1 MSPYCWLV
9 FKLSKGAPSEIAV
22 SLLGVGVIGTFF
34 FLIGSYSTDGFHEN
48 EFFPSFGYWLFMMA
62 PYIVAVYI
70 CITAYRASLKLD
82 QTRWST
88 KILLF
93 KSIVMVLHTI
103 AEVGYYIYRISL

>member
-48 EFFPSFGYWLFMMA
+48 EFFPSFGRLVTPNPRTHIHCTPVHPA
-62 PYIVAVYI
+62 PTLIG
-70 CITAYRASLKLD
+70 
-82 QTRWST
+82 W
-88 KILLF
+88 
-93 KSIVMVLHTI
+93 
-103 AEVGYYIYRISL
+103 